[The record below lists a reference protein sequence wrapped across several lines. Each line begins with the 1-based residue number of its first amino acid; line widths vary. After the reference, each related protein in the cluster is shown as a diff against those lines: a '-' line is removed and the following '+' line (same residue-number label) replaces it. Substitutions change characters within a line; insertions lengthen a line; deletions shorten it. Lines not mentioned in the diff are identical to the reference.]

1 MQARDVQ
8 TFVEQSYLKTRE
20 RADSVASYQ
29 LDRTLSHDRAAI
41 YFDPQ
46 ANSVI
51 VVNRGT
57 SATLQD
63 WANNARLATGQ
74 YNETE
79 RMKNALDTQ
88 HAVRAKYPDAKI
100 TNIAH
105 SQSQA
110 IVTNLN
116 DRGLTDQVITLNG
129 ASMPWDTQQK
139 NETRIRSSMDGVSAA
154 QLLAPSRKRN
164 HTIKAES
171 WDPLSEHSANIL
183 ERINP
188 VTIFGKGVVKT
199 YYY

>member
-20 RADSVASYQ
+20 RSDVGSYQ
-29 LDRTLSHDRAAI
+29 LDRGLSHDRAAI

-46 ANSVI
+46 ANSVV

-57 SATLQD
+57 TATLQD
-63 WANNARLATGQ
+63 WSNNYMLATGQ

-79 RMKNALDTQ
+79 RMQNALDTQ
-88 HAVRAKYPDAKI
+88 HAVRAKYHNAKI

-129 ASMPWDTQQK
+129 ATTPWDTQQK
-139 NETRIRSSMDGVSAA
+139 NETRVRSELDVVSAA

-164 HTIKAES
+164 HTIKAKTWS
-171 WDPLSEHSANIL
+171 PLDEHSANIL
-183 ERINP
+183 ERMNP

>member
-8 TFVEQSYLKTRE
+8 TFVEQSYLKTSQRS
-20 RADSVASYQ
+20 DVGSYQ
-29 LDRTLSHDRAAI
+29 LDRALSHDRAAI

-46 ANSVI
+46 ANSVV

-57 SATLQD
+57 NPTLGD
-63 WANNARLATGQ
+63 WTNNYMLATGQ

-79 RMKNALDTQ
+79 RMQNALDTQ
-88 HAVRAKYPDAKI
+88 HAVIAKYPDAKI

-129 ASMPWDTQQK
+129 ATTPWDTQQK
-139 NETRIRSSMDGVSAA
+139 TKLVYVQNWTLYRPLNCLRRQGSATIPLRQKHGAHWMSIAPISWNE
-154 QLLAPSRKRN
+154 
-164 HTIKAES
+164 
-171 WDPLSEHSANIL
+171 
-183 ERINP
+183 
-188 VTIFGKGVVKT
+188 
-199 YYY
+199 